1 MPIKMINFQEFPWKF
16 PIYPDKIC
24 LKNIFQQICKQFD
37 TISFNTWFIFSS
49 DQHNY
54 ETSRQ
59 CNIKSSCRT
68 NKYGKYSIIA
78 SAVDLWNKVQK

>member
-1 MPIKMINFQEFPWKF
+1 MAVPYLFRQNM
-16 PIYPDKIC
+16 
-24 LKNIFQQICKQFD
+24 LKRHFIFQQICKQFD

-59 CNIKSSCRT
+59 CNIKPSSRT

>member
-1 MPIKMINFQEFPWKF
+1 MV
-16 PIYPDKIC
+16 
-24 LKNIFQQICKQFD
+24 
-37 TISFNTWFIFSS
+37 IFSS

-59 CNIKSSCRT
+59 FNIKSSCRT

-78 SAVDLWNKVQK
+78 STVDLWNKVQKITLKYTTEKSTSSNLITVVSNFYFKSY